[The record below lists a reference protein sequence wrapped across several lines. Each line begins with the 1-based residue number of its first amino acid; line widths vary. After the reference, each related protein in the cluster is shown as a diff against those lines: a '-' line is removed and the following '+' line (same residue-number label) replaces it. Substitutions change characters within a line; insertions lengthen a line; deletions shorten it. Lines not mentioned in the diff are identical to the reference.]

1 MDYLAL
7 PLILNEGYLSRADL
21 HQSIRLSI
29 GLILSTRP
37 GTIPFQPDFG
47 CVIWDKEYSDLYTSN
62 KADIRSGIRNAIDRF
77 EKRLYNVSVT
87 FATEAVDATHPLG
100 MKIKVSGTYRDNGD
114 EKPFDETFNVG

>member
-7 PLILNEGYLSRADL
+7 PLLLKEDYLARTDL
-21 HQSIRLSI
+21 HQSLRFSV

-37 GTIPFQPDFG
+37 GTIPFLPDFG
-47 CVIWDKEYSDLYTSN
+47 CVIWDKEYSDLYTTN

-87 FATEAVDATHPLG
+87 FATEVVDNTHPLG

-114 EKPFDETFNVG
+114 EKPFDETFNIG